1 MNAEEIKQVFKF
13 SEYYKKVFEVL
24 KEKYDLDVEDIK
36 DVEVEESEEEVRFYV
51 RFKNNYELFI
61 EDDLFSHIVN
71 AFLEKNGKTILH
83 ITVSPYIPNTDI
95 YSNELFVYVYDYE
108 KN

>member
-36 DVEVEESEEEVRFYV
+36 DVEVEYGDEEVRLYIK
-51 RFKNNYELFI
+51 FKNNYELFI
-61 EDDLFSHIVN
+61 EDDAYSLMLH
-71 AFLEKNGKTILH
+71 AYLEKNGKTILH